1 MLLLKGEAQNLL
13 NLINL
18 LCNLG
23 IIPDGN
29 LSRHCTEN
37 PLECP
42 NIPGSNCH
50 SLKLR
55 AIWRMKCQ
63 LQECHARK
71 LVDGNSKLP
80 LCGSE
85 TYTHTPRVIFFS
97 KALSSPVSPIPNV
110 HVSSF
115 QIHSLTEKYQY
126 YYSFQSLLSSS
137 LEKQKQNQKH
147 ILTIEHLLCL
157 GHCDKELH
165 KDSIF

>member
-13 NLINL
+13 SLINL

-42 NIPGSNCH
+42 NMPGSTCH

-63 LQECHARK
+63 LQECHAKK

-85 TYTHTPRVIFFS
+85 TYTHTSGNFFLKSSYFSSVSHTQCPCVPPS
-97 KALSSPVSPIPNV
+97 K
-110 HVSSF
+110 F
-115 QIHSLTEKYQY
+115 T
-126 YYSFQSLLSSS
+126 
-137 LEKQKQNQKH
+137 
-147 ILTIEHLLCL
+147 HLLKNTNIITVSKVSYL
-157 GHCDKELH
+157 PH
-165 KDSIF
+165 